1 MVLSIVDANESD
13 KGSVDMSMSY
23 KKLDV
28 YKAATEY
35 LAVSITVAG
44 EGPRG
49 NGPLVDQLRR
59 ASMSIP
65 LNIAEGSGKKS
76 RSDGARFFSIARGSA
91 MECGAIMDA
100 ISIMAL
106 GAQEKIDKANQLL
119 ERIVAMLTKLC
130 H

>member
-44 EGPRG
+44 EVPRG

-59 ASMSIP
+59 VSMSIP
-65 LNIAEGSGKKS
+65 LNIAEGSGKNS